1 MAGRRPTLKDVAAR
15 AGVSRATASLVIR
28 EERGPSEASRE
39 RVRAAAAELG
49 YIPDPTAQVLRRR
62 RSRLLGV
69 VFTARD
75 AFHADL
81 LDGIYPAAEERG
93 YTVVLGAVSP
103 MRRQERA
110 VEALLASR
118 CEALVLLAGRYAG
131 EELAELAERLPVVDV
146 GRVVRV
152 GSPAVDAVE
161 SADDEGVAAA
171 VDHLVGLGHR
181 AIVHVDGGDQP
192 GAEERRQGY
201 RDAMRRHG
209 LDVRILPGDNTE
221 VSGAAAVSGLLP
233 DLPTAILANNDQ
245 CAVGVLDALRRQGID
260 VPGRVSVVGYDDSQL
275 SRLAHIDLTTVAQDS
290 AEIARLAV
298 GCVLERAED
307 GASGAEVQPRRIRL
321 RPRLVVRGTTG
332 PPGG

>member
-1 MAGRRPTLKDVAAR
+1 MTGRRPTLKDVAAR

-49 YIPDPTAQVLRRR
+49 YVPDPTAQVLRRR

-103 MRRQERA
+103 VRRQERA

-118 CEALVLLAGRYAG
+118 CEALVLLAGRYG
-131 EELAELAERLPVVDV
+131 SAELKGLAARLPVVDV
-146 GRVVRV
+146 GRVGD
-152 GSPAVDAVE
+152 GSAHVDAVE

-192 GAEERRQGY
+192 GADERRQGY

-209 LDVRILPGDNTE
+209 LDVRVLPGDNTE
-221 VSGAAAVSGLLP
+221 VSGAAAVAELLP

-275 SRLAHIDLTTVAQDS
+275 SRLAHVDLTTVAQDS

-298 GCVLERAED
+298 GCVLERAD
-307 GASGAEVQPRRIRL
+307 GADADAVEPRRIRL

-332 PPGG
+332 PPGE